1 MDLSYRKSAF
11 VLRAVWLRLATVCT
25 VIGTIGRDAR
35 LQPGAAGGGL
45 LPPER
50 GGGSGGRG
58 PKSTF
63 RVLENSAPHLLDVDG
78 ESGLLY
84 TKQRIDREAL
94 CQRSAKCQLSLE
106 VFANDQEICMIK
118 VEIQDLNDNAPA
130 FPSDQVDMDIS
141 ENAAPG
147 TRFPLTSAHDPDAGD
162 NGLRTYL
169 LTRDDY
175 GLFSLDV
182 KSRGD
187 GTKFP
192 ELVIQKPLDRE
203 EQSHHTLVLTA
214 LDGGDPPRSGTV
226 QINVR
231 LIDSNDNS
239 PVFEAASYVVEL
251 PENAPLG
258 TAVIDL
264 NATDADE
271 GTNGEVLYSF
281 SGYAPERVRDLFSID
296 PQSGLIRVK
305 GNLDYEE
312 SGLIEIDVQARDLGP
327 NPIPAHCKV
336 TVRLIDRND
345 NAPTIGFVS
354 VRQGALSEAAP
365 PGTVI
370 ALVRVTDR
378 DSGKNGQLQ
387 CRVLGGGG
395 GPGAIPFALE
405 ENYDNFYTV
414 VTDRP
419 LDREAQDEYNVTIVA
434 RDGGSPPL
442 NSTKSFSVRILDEND
457 NPPRFSKS
465 LYVLQVPENN
475 IPGEYLGSVLA
486 QDPDL
491 GQNGT
496 VSYSILPGHVGD
508 VSIYTYVSV
517 NPTNGAIYA
526 LRSFNYEQTKHF
538 EFRVL
543 AKDSGS
549 PHRESNATVRVTV
562 LDVNDN
568 APLIVLPA
576 LINDTAELQVPRNA
590 GVGYPVGTVRALD
603 SDFGESGRLTY
614 EIVEGN
620 EEHLFEMDPTSGEIR
635 TLHPY
640 WEELSPVAEL
650 VVKVSDHGK
659 PSLSAVAKLIVRALA
674 GPLPEAGEPQV
685 NGEQHRRPHWDLSL
699 PLIVTLSTVSII
711 LLAAMI
717 TIAVKCKRENKEI
730 RTYNCRIAEY
740 SHPQLGGG
748 GGSGGGGGGSG
759 SGGGKGKK
767 KKISKNDIMLVP
779 SEGEDSRGPLN
790 VMNVVS
796 SPSLATSPM
805 YFDYQTRLPLSSPRS
820 EVMYLKPA
828 SNNLTVPQGHVGCH
842 TSFTGQGTNASEA
855 PPSRMSIIQT
865 DNFPAEPNYMGSRQQ
880 FVQSSSTFKDP
891 ERASLRDSG
900 HGDSDQADSDQDTNK
915 GSCCDMSVREA
926 LKMKTT
932 STKSQPLE
940 QAFPTLLSFAILTL
954 HTITSRLQSV
964 ELLLPEQQGRGQR
977 PIVGICGPARCEE
990 GKFSEQEE
998 CVNCTDECRVLGHS
1012 DRCWMP
1018 QFPAASQAE
1027 NADYRTNLFVPTVE
1041 ANVETETYET
1051 VNPTGKKTFCTFGKD
1066 KREHTILIANV
1077 KPYLKAKRALSPLL
1091 QEVPS
1096 ASSSPTKTC
1105 IEPCTSTKGPLDG
1118 CEVKSGALAEP
1129 SSQYLPTDSQ
1139 YLSPSKQSK
1148 DAPPFI
1154 ASDQMA
1160 RAFADVHSR
1169 VSRDSSE
1176 MDSVLEQLDR
1186 STRDL
1191 GRESVDAEEVV
1202 REIDK
1207 LLQDCRGSDPVA
1219 VRK

>member
-1 MDLSYRKSAF
+1 MYLSICCFFLCWAPALSLKNLNYSVPEEQGAG
-11 VLRAVWLRLATVCT
+11 T
-25 VIGTIGRDAR
+25 VIGNIGRDAR
-35 LQPGAAGGGL
+35 LVAGTTGGGM
-45 LPPER
+45 LPAER
-50 GGGSGGRG
+50 GSPAGGRG

-94 CQRSAKCQLSLE
+94 CRRSTKCQLSLE

-118 VEIQDLNDNAPA
+118 VEIQDLNDNAPT

-395 GPGAIPFALE
+395 GPGAVPFTLE

-434 RDGGSPPL
+434 RDGGNPPL

-457 NPPRFSKS
+457 NPPRFSKN

-932 STKSQPLE
+932 STKSQPIE
-940 QAFPTLLSFAILTL
+940 QGLICLQNRKAEAKDPLLGSVDQPAVRMENFQSKKNVLTAQMNAEFLVILTGVGCHNSL
-954 HTITSRLQSV
+954 QPVRLRMQIIAQIS
-964 ELLLPEQQGRGQR
+964 LY
-977 PIVGICGPARCEE
+977 
-990 GKFSEQEE
+990 
-998 CVNCTDECRVLGHS
+998 
-1012 DRCWMP
+1012 P
-1018 QFPAASQAE
+1018 Q
-1027 NADYRTNLFVPTVE
+1027 
-1041 ANVETETYET
+1041 
-1051 VNPTGKKTFCTFGKD
+1051 
-1066 KREHTILIANV
+1066 
-1077 KPYLKAKRALSPLL
+1077 LKLMLRLRH
-1091 QEVPS
+1091 
-1096 ASSSPTKTC
+1096 
-1105 IEPCTSTKGPLDG
+1105 
-1118 CEVKSGALAEP
+1118 
-1129 SSQYLPTDSQ
+1129 
-1139 YLSPSKQSK
+1139 
-1148 DAPPFI
+1148 
-1154 ASDQMA
+1154 M
-1160 RAFADVHSR
+1160 
-1169 VSRDSSE
+1169 
-1176 MDSVLEQLDR
+1176 
-1186 STRDL
+1186 
-1191 GRESVDAEEVV
+1191 
-1202 REIDK
+1202 K
-1207 LLQDCRGSDPVA
+1207 L
-1219 VRK
+1219 

>member
-1 MDLSYRKSAF
+1 GAG
-11 VLRAVWLRLATVCT
+11 T

-730 RTYNCRIAEY
+730 RTYNCRIAD
-740 SHPQLGGG
+740 
-748 GGSGGGGGGSG
+748 G

-940 QAFPTLLSFAILTL
+940 Q
-954 HTITSRLQSV
+954 
-964 ELLLPEQQGRGQR
+964 
-977 PIVGICGPARCEE
+977 
-990 GKFSEQEE
+990 EQEE

>member
-1 MDLSYRKSAF
+1 MYLSICCCFLLWAPALTLKNLNYSVPEEQGAG
-11 VLRAVWLRLATVCT
+11 T
-25 VIGTIGRDAR
+25 VIGNIGRDAR
-35 LQPGAAGGGL
+35 LQSG
-45 LPPER
+45 LPPAER
-50 GGGSGGRG
+50 GGGGRSKSG
-58 PKSTF
+58 SY
-63 RVLENSAPHLLDVDG
+63 RVLENSAPHLLDVDAD
-78 ESGLLY
+78 SGLLY
-84 TKQRIDREAL
+84 TKQRIDRESL
-94 CQRSAKCQLSLE
+94 CRHNAKCQLSLE
-106 VFANDQEICMIK
+106 VFANDKEICMIK
-118 VEIQDLNDNAPA
+118 VEIQDINDNAPS
-130 FPSDQVDMDIS
+130 FSSDQIEMDIS

-147 TRFPLTSAHDPDAGD
+147 TRFPLTSAHDPDAGE

-169 LTRDDY
+169 LTRDDH
-175 GLFSLDV
+175 GLFGLDV

-192 ELVIQKPLDRE
+192 ELVIQKALDRE
-203 EQSHHTLVLTA
+203 QQTHHTLVLTA
-214 LDGGDPPRSGTV
+214 LDGGEPPRSATI
-226 QINVR
+226 QINVKV
-231 LIDSNDNS
+231 IDSNDNS
-239 PVFEAASYVVEL
+239 PVFEAPSYLVEL

-258 TAVIDL
+258 TVVIDL

-271 GTNGEVLYSF
+271 GPNGEVLYSF
-281 SGYAPERVRDLFSID
+281 SSYVPDRVRELFSID
-296 PQSGLIRVK
+296 PKTGLIRVK

-312 SGLIEIDVQARDLGP
+312 NGMLEIDVQARDMGP

-336 TVRLIDRND
+336 TVKLIDRND
-345 NAPTIGFVS
+345 NAPSIGFVS

-395 GPGAIPFALE
+395 TGGGGGLGGPGGSVPFKLE

-419 LDREAQDEYNVTIVA
+419 LDRETQDEYNVTIVA

-442 NSTKSFSVRILDEND
+442 NSTKSFAVKILDEND
-457 NPPRFSKS
+457 NPPRFTKG
-465 LYVLQVPENN
+465 LYVLQVHENN

-496 VSYSILPGHVGD
+496 VSYSILPSHIGD

-526 LRSFNYEQTKHF
+526 LRSFNFEQTKAF
-538 EFRVL
+538 EFKVL
-543 AKDSGS
+543 AKDSGA
-549 PHRESNATVRVTV
+549 PAHLESNATVRVTV

-568 APLIVLPA
+568 APVIVLPT
-576 LINDTAELQVPRNA
+576 LQNDTAELQVPRNA
-590 GVGYPVGTVRALD
+590 GLGYLVSTVRALD

-614 EIVEGN
+614 EIVDGN
-620 EEHLFEMDPTSGEIR
+620 DDHLFEIDPSSGEIR
-635 TLHPY
+635 TLHPF
-640 WEELSPVAEL
+640 WEDVTPVVEL
-650 VVKVSDHGK
+650 VVKVTDHGK
-659 PSLSAVAKLIVRALA
+659 PTLSAVAKLIIRSVS
-674 GPLPEAGEPQV
+674 GSLPEGVPRV
-685 NGEQHRRPHWDLSL
+685 NGEQHHWDMSL
-699 PLIVTLSTVSII
+699 PLIVTLSTISII

-748 GGSGGGGGGSG
+748 
-759 SGGGKGKK
+759 KGKK
-767 KKISKNDIMLVP
+767 KKINKNDIMLVQ
-779 SEGEDSRGPLN
+779 SEVEERNAMN

-828 SNNLTVPQGHVGCH
+828 SNNLTVPQGHAGCH
-842 TSFTGQGTNASEA
+842 TSFTGQGNNASETPA
-855 PPSRMSIIQT
+855 TRMSIIQT

-880 FVQSSSTFKDP
+880 FVQSSTFKDP

-964 ELLLPEQQGRGQR
+964 DLLPPE
-977 PIVGICGPARCEE
+977 P
-990 GKFSEQEE
+990 EE

-1018 QFPAASQAE
+1018 QFPAANQAE

-1096 ASSSPTKTC
+1096 ASSSPTKAC
-1105 IEPCTSTKGPLDG
+1105 IEPCTSTKGSLDS
-1118 CEVKSGALAEP
+1118 CEAKPGALAEA

-1139 YLSPSKQSK
+1139 YLSPSKQPR
-1148 DAPPFI
+1148 DPPFM

-1160 RAFADVHSR
+1160 RVFADVHSR
-1169 VSRDSSE
+1169 ASRDSSE
-1176 MDSVLEQLDR
+1176 MGAVLEQLDHPN
-1186 STRDL
+1186 RDL

-1207 LLQDCRGSDPVA
+1207 LLQDCRGNDPVA

>member
-1 MDLSYRKSAF
+1 MYLSICCFFLCWAPALSLKNLNYSVPEEQGAG
-11 VLRAVWLRLATVCT
+11 T
-25 VIGTIGRDAR
+25 VIGNIGRDAR
-35 LQPGAAGGGL
+35 LQPGAAGSGL

-50 GGGSGGRG
+50 GGGSGPGSRG
-58 PKSTF
+58 SKSTF

-94 CQRSAKCQLSLE
+94 CRRSAKCQLSLE

-118 VEIQDLNDNAPA
+118 VEIQDLNDNAPT

-239 PVFEAASYVVEL
+239 PIFEAASYVVEL

-312 SGLIEIDVQARDLGP
+312 NGLIEIDVQARDLGP

-395 GPGAIPFALE
+395 GPGAVPFALE

-457 NPPRFSKS
+457 NPPRFSKN

-940 QAFPTLLSFAILTL
+940 Q
-954 HTITSRLQSV
+954 
-964 ELLLPEQQGRGQR
+964 
-977 PIVGICGPARCEE
+977 
-990 GKFSEQEE
+990 EQEE

-1018 QFPAASQAE
+1018 QFPTASQAE
-1027 NADYRTNLFVPTVE
+1027 SADYRTNLFVPTVE

-1129 SSQYLPTDSQ
+1129 SSQYLSTDSQ

-1186 STRDL
+1186 SARDL

>member
-1 MDLSYRKSAF
+1 MLPAER
-11 VLRAVWLRLATVCT
+11 
-25 VIGTIGRDAR
+25 
-35 LQPGAAGGGL
+35 GAPGGG
-45 LPPER
+45 P
-50 GGGSGGRG
+50 GGGRG

-63 RVLENSAPHLLDVDG
+63 R
-78 ESGLLY
+78 
-84 TKQRIDREAL
+84 QRIDREAL
-94 CQRSAKCQLSLE
+94 CRRNTKCQLSLE

-130 FPSDQVDMDIS
+130 
-141 ENAAPG
+141 
-147 TRFPLTSAHDPDAGD
+147 AHDPDAGD

-203 EQSHHTLVLTA
+203 EQSHHTL
-214 LDGGDPPRSGTV
+214 
-226 QINVR
+226 INVR

-239 PVFEAASYVVEL
+239 PVFEAASYV
-251 PENAPLG
+251 
-258 TAVIDL
+258 
-264 NATDADE
+264 
-271 GTNGEVLYSF
+271 GTNGE
-281 SGYAPERVRDLFSID
+281 
-296 PQSGLIRVK
+296 SGLIRVK

-327 NPIPAHCKV
+327 NPIPAHCK
-336 TVRLIDRND
+336 
-345 NAPTIGFVS
+345 
-354 VRQGALSEAAP
+354 GALSEAAP

-370 ALVRVTDR
+370 ALVRVTD
-378 DSGKNGQLQ
+378 L
-387 CRVLGGGG
+387 
-395 GPGAIPFALE
+395 
-405 ENYDNFYTV
+405 

-434 RDGGSPPL
+434 RDGGNPPL

-457 NPPRFSKS
+457 NPPRFSKN

-880 FVQSSSTFKDP
+880 FVQ
-891 ERASLRDSG
+891 
-900 HGDSDQADSDQDTNK
+900 
-915 GSCCDMSVREA
+915 REA

-932 STKSQPLE
+932 SAKSQPLE
-940 QAFPTLLSFAILTL
+940 Q
-954 HTITSRLQSV
+954 
-964 ELLLPEQQGRGQR
+964 EQQGRGQR
-977 PIVGICGPARCEE
+977 PIVGICGPARCED

-1129 SSQYLPTDSQ
+1129 NSQYLSTDSQ

-1148 DAPPFI
+1148 DAPFI
-1154 ASDQMA
+1154 ATDQMA
-1160 RAFADVHSR
+1160 RAFADAHSR

-1186 STRDL
+1186 SARDL

>member
-1 MDLSYRKSAF
+1 MYLSICCFFFCWAPALSLKNLNYSVPEEQGAG
-11 VLRAVWLRLATVCT
+11 T
-25 VIGTIGRDAR
+25 VIGNIGRDAR
-35 LQPGAAGGGL
+35 LAAGAAGGGM
-45 LPPER
+45 LPAER
-50 GGGSGGRG
+50 GVPGGGPGGGRG

-94 CQRSAKCQLSLE
+94 CRRSAKCQLSLE

-118 VEIQDLNDNAPA
+118 VEIQDLNDNAPS

-239 PVFEAASYVVEL
+239 PIFEAASYVVEL

-395 GPGAIPFALE
+395 GPGAVPFTLE

-434 RDGGSPPL
+434 RDGGNPPL

-457 NPPRFSKS
+457 NPPRFSKN

-730 RTYNCRIAEY
+730 RTYNCRIAD
-740 SHPQLGGG
+740 
-748 GGSGGGGGGSG
+748 G

-796 SPSLATSPM
+796 SPSLAASPM

-940 QAFPTLLSFAILTL
+940 Q
-954 HTITSRLQSV
+954 
-964 ELLLPEQQGRGQR
+964 
-977 PIVGICGPARCEE
+977 
-990 GKFSEQEE
+990 EQEE

-1129 SSQYLPTDSQ
+1129 NSQYLSTDSQ

-1148 DAPPFI
+1148 DASFI

-1186 STRDL
+1186 SARDL

-1219 VRK
+1219 IRK

>member
-1 MDLSYRKSAF
+1 MYLSICCFFFCWAPALTLKNLNYSVPEEQGAG
-11 VLRAVWLRLATVCT
+11 T
-25 VIGTIGRDAR
+25 VIGNIGRDAR
-35 LQPGAAGGGL
+35 LPAGAGG
-45 LPPER
+45 PPAER
-50 GGGSGGRG
+50 GGGRG
-58 PKSTF
+58 AKSTF

-94 CQRSAKCQLSLE
+94 CRRSAKCQLSLE
-106 VFANDQEICMIK
+106 VFANDQEICMVK

-169 LTRDDY
+169 LTRDDH

-182 KSRGD
+182 KSRAD
-187 GTKFP
+187 GAKFP
-192 ELVIQKPLDRE
+192 ELVIQQPLDRE

-214 LDGGDPPRSGTV
+214 LDGGEPPRSATA
-226 QINVR
+226 QLNVR

-251 PENAPLG
+251 PEDAPLG
-258 TAVIDL
+258 TAVLDL

-271 GTNGEVLYSF
+271 GTNGEVRYAF

-305 GNLDYEE
+305 SNLDYEE
-312 SGLIEIDVQARDLGP
+312 SGLVDIDVQARDLGP

-336 TVRLIDRND
+336 TVRLVDRND
-345 NAPTIGFVS
+345 NAPAIGFVS

-365 PGTVI
+365 PGTVV

-395 GPGAIPFALE
+395 AGAVPFALE

-419 LDREAQDEYNVTIVA
+419 LDREAQDEYNVTILA

-442 NSTKSFSVRILDEND
+442 NSSKSFSVRILDEND

-465 LYVLQVPENN
+465 LYMLQVPENN

-491 GQNGT
+491 GHNGT

-590 GVGYPVGTVRALD
+590 GVGYPVGTVHALD

-748 GGSGGGGGGSG
+748 GGSSGGGGGGST

-940 QAFPTLLSFAILTL
+940 Q
-954 HTITSRLQSV
+954 
-964 ELLLPEQQGRGQR
+964 
-977 PIVGICGPARCEE
+977 
-990 GKFSEQEE
+990 EQEK

-1018 QFPAASQAE
+1018 QFPTTNQAE

-1118 CEVKSGALAEP
+1118 CEVKSGALAEA
-1129 SSQYLPTDSQ
+1129 SSQYLSTDSH
-1139 YLSPSKQSK
+1139 YLSPSKQSR
-1148 DAPPFI
+1148 DTPFI

-1160 RAFADVHSR
+1160 RVFADVHSR

-1186 STRDL
+1186 SNRDL

>member
-1 MDLSYRKSAF
+1 MYLSICCFFLCWAPALSLKNLNYSVPEEQGAG
-11 VLRAVWLRLATVCT
+11 T
-25 VIGTIGRDAR
+25 VIGNIGRDAR
-35 LQPGAAGGGL
+35 LAA
-45 LPPER
+45 
-50 GGGSGGRG
+50 GRG

-94 CQRSAKCQLSLE
+94 CRRSTKCQLSLE

-239 PVFEAASYVVEL
+239 PIFEAASYVVEL

-354 VRQGALSEAAP
+354 VRQGTLSEAAP

-395 GPGAIPFALE
+395 GPGAVPFTLE

-434 RDGGSPPL
+434 RDGGNPPL

-740 SHPQLGGG
+740 S
-748 GGSGGGGGGSG
+748 SG
-759 SGGGKGKK
+759 SGGSKGKK

-855 PPSRMSIIQT
+855 PPSRI
-865 DNFPAEPNYMGSRQQ
+865 
-880 FVQSSSTFKDP
+880 SSTFKDP

-940 QAFPTLLSFAILTL
+940 Q
-954 HTITSRLQSV
+954 
-964 ELLLPEQQGRGQR
+964 
-977 PIVGICGPARCEE
+977 
-990 GKFSEQEE
+990 EQEE

-1096 ASSSPTKTC
+1096 ASSSPNKTC

-1118 CEVKSGALAEP
+1118 SEVKSGALAEP
-1129 SSQYLPTDSQ
+1129 SSQYLSTDSQ

-1148 DAPPFI
+1148 DTPFI

-1186 STRDL
+1186 SARDL

>member
-1 MDLSYRKSAF
+1 
-11 VLRAVWLRLATVCT
+11 
-25 VIGTIGRDAR
+25 
-35 LQPGAAGGGL
+35 
-45 LPPER
+45 
-50 GGGSGGRG
+50 
-58 PKSTF
+58 

-94 CQRSAKCQLSLE
+94 CRRSAKCQLSLE

-258 TAVIDL
+258 TPVIDL

-395 GPGAIPFALE
+395 GPGAVPFTLE

-434 RDGGSPPL
+434 RDGGNPPL

-457 NPPRFSKS
+457 NPPRFSKN

-730 RTYNCRIAEY
+730 RTYNCRIAD
-740 SHPQLGGG
+740 
-748 GGSGGGGGGSG
+748 G

-940 QAFPTLLSFAILTL
+940 Q
-954 HTITSRLQSV
+954 
-964 ELLLPEQQGRGQR
+964 
-977 PIVGICGPARCEE
+977 
-990 GKFSEQEE
+990 
-998 CVNCTDECRVLGHS
+998 
-1012 DRCWMP
+1012 
-1018 QFPAASQAE
+1018 
-1027 NADYRTNLFVPTVE
+1027 
-1041 ANVETETYET
+1041 
-1051 VNPTGKKTFCTFGKD
+1051 
-1066 KREHTILIANV
+1066 
-1077 KPYLKAKRALSPLL
+1077 
-1091 QEVPS
+1091 
-1096 ASSSPTKTC
+1096 
-1105 IEPCTSTKGPLDG
+1105 
-1118 CEVKSGALAEP
+1118 
-1129 SSQYLPTDSQ
+1129 
-1139 YLSPSKQSK
+1139 
-1148 DAPPFI
+1148 
-1154 ASDQMA
+1154 
-1160 RAFADVHSR
+1160 
-1169 VSRDSSE
+1169 
-1176 MDSVLEQLDR
+1176 
-1186 STRDL
+1186 
-1191 GRESVDAEEVV
+1191 
-1202 REIDK
+1202 
-1207 LLQDCRGSDPVA
+1207 
-1219 VRK
+1219 

>member
-1 MDLSYRKSAF
+1 MYLSICCFFFCWAPALSLKNLNYSVPEEQGAG
-11 VLRAVWLRLATVCT
+11 T
-25 VIGTIGRDAR
+25 VIGNIGRDAR
-35 LQPGAAGGGL
+35 LAAGSAGGGM
-45 LPPER
+45 LPAER
-50 GGGSGGRG
+50 GVPGGGPGGGRG

-94 CQRSAKCQLSLE
+94 CRRSAKCQLSLE

-118 VEIQDLNDNAPA
+118 VEIQDLNDNAPS

-239 PVFEAASYVVEL
+239 PIFEAASYVVEL

-395 GPGAIPFALE
+395 GPGAVPFTLE

-419 LDREAQDEYNVTIVA
+419 LDRETQDEYNVTIVA
-434 RDGGSPPL
+434 RDGGNPPL

-457 NPPRFSKS
+457 NPPRFSKN

-730 RTYNCRIAEY
+730 RTYNCRIAD
-740 SHPQLGGG
+740 
-748 GGSGGGGGGSG
+748 G

-940 QAFPTLLSFAILTL
+940 Q
-954 HTITSRLQSV
+954 
-964 ELLLPEQQGRGQR
+964 
-977 PIVGICGPARCEE
+977 
-990 GKFSEQEE
+990 EQEE

-1129 SSQYLPTDSQ
+1129 SSQYLSTDSQ

-1148 DAPPFI
+1148 DASFI

-1186 STRDL
+1186 SARDL

-1219 VRK
+1219 IRK

>member
-1 MDLSYRKSAF
+1 MYLSICCFFFCWAPALTLKNLNYSVPEEQGAG
-11 VLRAVWLRLATVCT
+11 T
-25 VIGTIGRDAR
+25 VIGNIGRDAR
-35 LQPGAAGGGL
+35 LQAGAGG
-45 LPPER
+45 PPPPAER
-50 GGGSGGRG
+50 GGGRG
-58 PKSTF
+58 TKSTF

-94 CQRSAKCQLSLE
+94 CRRSAKCQLSLE

-226 QINVR
+226 QLNVR

-305 GNLDYEE
+305 SNLDYEE

-345 NAPTIGFVS
+345 NAPAIGFVS

-395 GPGAIPFALE
+395 AGAVPFALE

-419 LDREAQDEYNVTIVA
+419 LDREAQDEYNVTILA

-590 GVGYPVGTVRALD
+590 GVGYPVGTVHALD

-748 GGSGGGGGGSG
+748 GSSSGGGGGGG

-880 FVQSSSTFKDP
+880 FVQSSTFKDP

-964 ELLLPEQQGRGQR
+964 DLLLP
-977 PIVGICGPARCEE
+977 
-990 GKFSEQEE
+990 EQEE

-1018 QFPAASQAE
+1018 QFPTTNQAE

-1129 SSQYLPTDSQ
+1129 SSQYLSTDSQ
-1139 YLSPSKQSK
+1139 YLSPSKQSR
-1148 DAPPFI
+1148 DAPFI

-1160 RAFADVHSR
+1160 RVFADVHSR

-1186 STRDL
+1186 SNRDL

-1207 LLQDCRGSDPVA
+1207 LLQDCRGNDPVA